1 MLSTVKEPVR
11 RHQGVSSTF
20 PLRFVIALSVL
31 SGILFFVLVSPIISL
46 VANSTPGGLLLS
58 LRDSQVLAALYL
70 TIYTSGLTSLVAVLL
85 GVPLGYLL
93 GKYEFRGRSFL
104 DSIIEIPLVI
114 PHTVAGIAL
123 LTIYGAYQPIG
134 SIFNGYGIRLTNDV
148 IGIVITLVFVS
159 STYTV
164 KQVED
169 AVRAMD
175 PKYELVSRSLGASAT
190 FTFFRVTIPNIWRSI
205 VSGAILTWA
214 RASSEVGALFVMS
227 YYPAVA
233 SIFIWNLYAGYGL
246 HESVLNGV
254 VLSPGAVNVAV
265 LMIVINLAIFVL
277 FKMIQRT
284 RGGK

>member
-1 MLSTVKEPVR
+1 MLSTTKEPVR
-11 RHQGVSSTF
+11 RDQGLSSTF

-58 LRDSQVLAALYL
+58 LRDSQVLSALYL

-104 DSIIEIPLVI
+104 DSIIEVPLVI

-134 SIFNGYGIRLTNDV
+134 SIFNVYGIRLTNDV

-265 LMIVINLAIFVL
+265 LMIFINLAIFVL
-277 FKMIQRT
+277 FKMMQRAK
-284 RGGK
+284 GGK